1 MRLMSHRLLLLRG
14 LKILFLLILTGGL
27 PMLFAD
33 VSYNPLILKSDGSLH
48 TFGNNNNGQLRD
60 GTTSQRIAPT
70 QILVPVNGF
79 ISVN

>member
-1 MRLMSHRLLLLRG
+1 MMQISYLLFLLRG
-14 LKILFLLILTGGL
+14 PILPLLILTGGL

-48 TFGNNNNGQLRD
+48 TFGNNNKGQLRD

-70 QILVPVNGF
+70 QILAPVNGF